1 MKRSYHTID
10 KQGKVGER
18 KLIEFLVH
26 GGQALLPMLE
36 LIEQSRMAVDE
47 LIDVMGRASIEAVLE
62 LSARQVA
69 GSPQQGKARDGDI
82 GWHGSQRGRVYL
94 KERQLRV
101 NKPRLRRKGRGAG
114 KEVPV
119 PVYEALQKETATAE
133 RMLQILLNGVSTR
146 RYQQVIPKMADTV
159 GVSRSTVS
167 RETVAASEA
176 TLQQLLERR
185 FDELELL
192 IIYIDGMH
200 FGDQCVLAA
209 VGVDTQGRKHVLA
222 LREGATEN
230 AEAAKDLLQHLVE
243 RGVNPTCRRL
253 FIIDGSKALR
263 TAINAVFGAETPV
276 QRCRNHKLRNV
287 LGRLPREQQAQTA
300 SLMRAAWK
308 MNQKDGMAKFRQIAA
323 WLEHDYPQA
332 AAALLEGLEEC
343 FTINRLDIPRSL
355 HRCLATS
362 NIVDNPHSGVRD
374 RTRRVCRWRP
384 GMPARWSAAAF
395 LEIEKSFRKIGLS
408 RSLGPQ
414 SNPRRIAARHPASG
428 GVV

>member
-1 MKRSYHTID
+1 VKRSYHTTD
-10 KQGKVGER
+10 KQGKVGEQ
-18 KLIEFLVH
+18 KLREFLVH
-26 GGQALLPMLE
+26 NGQALLPMLE

-69 GSPQQGKARDGDI
+69 GAPQQGKAREGDI
-82 GWHGSQRGRVYL
+82 GWHGTQRGRVYL

-101 NKPRLRRKGRGAG
+101 NKPRLRRKGRGPG

-119 PVYEALQKETATAE
+119 PVYEALQKETATGE
-133 RMLQILLNGVSTR
+133 RMLEILLNGVSTR
-146 RYQQVIPKMADTV
+146 RYQRVIPEMADTV

-167 RETVAASEA
+167 RETIEASEA
-176 TLQQLLERR
+176 ALQQLLERR
-185 FDELELL
+185 FDEVELL

-209 VGVDTQGRKHVLA
+209 VGVDIQGCKHVLA

-243 RGVNPTCRRL
+243 HGVDPTHRRL

-263 TAINAVFGAETPV
+263 TAINAVFGAHTPV

-287 LGRLPREQQAQTA
+287 LGRLPREEQAQTG

-308 MNQKDGMAKFRQIAA
+308 MNQKDGMAKFRQIAG
-323 WLEHDYPQA
+323 WLEHDYPEA

-343 FTINRLDIPRSL
+343 FTINQLDIPRSL

-362 NIVDNPHSGVRD
+362 NIVDNPHSGVRE

-395 LEIEKSFRKIGLS
+395 LEIEKSFRKIMGFRDLWALKAILDGS
-408 RSLGPQ
+408 Q
-414 SNPRRIAARHPASG
+414 PATRQA
-428 GVV
+428 VA

>member
-1 MKRSYHTID
+1 MKRSYHTTD
-10 KQGKVGER
+10 KQGKVGEQ
-18 KLIEFLVH
+18 KLTEFLVH
-26 GGQALLPMLE
+26 NGQALLPMLE

-69 GSPQQGKARDGDI
+69 GAPQQGKAREGDI
-82 GWHGSQRGRVYL
+82 GWHGTQRGRVYL

-101 NKPRLRRKGRGAG
+101 NKPRLRRKGRGPG

-119 PVYEALQKETATAE
+119 PVYEALQKETATGE
-133 RMLQILLNGVSTR
+133 RMLEILLNGVSTR
-146 RYQQVIPKMADTV
+146 RYQRVIPEMADTV

-167 RETVAASEA
+167 RETIEASEA
-176 TLQQLLERR
+176 ALQQLLERR
-185 FDELELL
+185 FDEVELL

-209 VGVDTQGRKHVLA
+209 VGVDIQGCKHVLA

-243 RGVNPTCRRL
+243 HGVDPTHRRL

-263 TAINAVFGAETPV
+263 TAINAVFGAHTPV

-287 LGRLPREQQAQTA
+287 LGRLPREQQAQTG

-308 MNQKDGMAKFRQIAA
+308 MNQKDGMAKFRQIAG
-323 WLEHDYPQA
+323 WLEHDYPEA

-343 FTINRLDIPRSL
+343 FTINQLDIPRSL

-395 LEIEKSFRKIGLS
+395 LEIEKSFRKIMGFRDLWALKAILDGS
-408 RSLGPQ
+408 Q
-414 SNPRRIAARHPASG
+414 PATRQA
-428 GVV
+428 VA

>member
-1 MKRSYHTID
+1 
-10 KQGKVGER
+10 
-18 KLIEFLVH
+18 
-26 GGQALLPMLE
+26 
-36 LIEQSRMAVDE
+36 
-47 LIDVMGRASIEAVLE
+47 
-62 LSARQVA
+62 
-69 GSPQQGKARDGDI
+69 
-82 GWHGSQRGRVYL
+82 VYL
-94 KERQLRV
+94 KQRQLRV
-101 NKPRLRRKGRGAG
+101 NKPRLRRKGRGEG

-119 PVYEALQKETATAE
+119 PVYEAMQQDTATGE
-133 RMLQILLNGVSTR
+133 RMLEILLNGVSTR
-146 RYQQVIPKMADTV
+146 RYQRVIPEMADTV

-167 RETVAASEA
+167 RETIEASQAA
-176 TLQQLLERR
+176 LKQLLERR
-185 FDELELL
+185 FDEVELL

-209 VGVDTQGRKHVLA
+209 VGVDIQGCKHVLA

-230 AEAAKDLLQHLVE
+230 AEAAKDLLQHLVDH
-243 RGVNPTCRRL
+243 GVDPTRRRL

-308 MNQKDGMAKFRQIAA
+308 MNQKDGMAKFRQIAS
-323 WLEHDYPQA
+323 WLEHDYPEA

-343 FTINRLDIPRSL
+343 FTINKLDIPRSL

-395 LEIEKSFRKIGLS
+395 LEIEKSFRKIMGFRDLWALKAILDGS
-408 RSLGPQ
+408 Q
-414 SNPRRIAARHPASG
+414 PATRQA
-428 GVV
+428 VA

>member
-1 MKRSYHTID
+1 MKRNYHTID

-18 KLIEFLVH
+18 KLAEFLVRN
-26 GGQALLPMLE
+26 GQALLPTLD
-36 LIEQSRMAVDE
+36 LIEQSRMAIDE
-47 LIDVMGRASIEAVLE
+47 LIDVMGRASVEAVLE
-62 LSARQVA
+62 LSAQQVA
-69 GSPQQGKARDGDI
+69 GPQQQGKARQTDVV
-82 GWHGSQRGRVYL
+82 WHGTQPGRVSL

-101 NKPRLRRKGRGAG
+101 NKPRLRQKGRGAN
-114 KEVPV
+114 KEIPV
-119 PVYEALQKETATAE
+119 PAYQAMQQDAATGE

-146 RYQQVIPKMADTV
+146 RYQRVIPEMADTV

-167 RETVAASEA
+167 RETIEA
-176 TLQQLLERR
+176 CEQALRQLLERR
-185 FDELELL
+185 FDDLELL
-192 IIYIDGMH
+192 IIYIDGMQ

-209 VGVDTQGRKHVLA
+209 VGVDLEGHKHVLA
-222 LREGATEN
+222 LREGSTEN

-243 RGVNPTCRRL
+243 HGVDPTHRRL
-253 FIIDGSKALR
+253 LVIDGSKALR
-263 TAINAVFGAETPV
+263 TAINAVFGAQTPV

-287 LGRLPREQQAQTA
+287 LRRLPRQQQAQTA

-308 MNQKDGMAKFRQIAA
+308 LNHNDGMAKFRQIAG
-323 WLEHDYPQA
+323 WLEHDYPDA

-384 GMPARWSAAAF
+384 GMAARWSAAAF
-395 LEIEKSFRKIGLS
+395 IEIEKAFRKIMGYRDLWALKAILDGS
-408 RSLGPQ
+408 Q
-414 SNPRRIAARHPASG
+414 PATRQA
-428 GVV
+428 VA

>member
-1 MKRSYHTID
+1 MKRNYHTID

-18 KLIEFLVH
+18 KLTEFLVH
-26 GGQALLPMLE
+26 NGQALLPMLE
-36 LIEQSRMAVDE
+36 LIKQSRMAVDE
-47 LIDVMGRASIEAVLE
+47 LIDVVGRASIEAVLE

-69 GSPQQGKARDGDI
+69 GAPQQGKARDGEI
-82 GWHGSQRGRVYL
+82 GWHGTQPGRIWM
-94 KERQLRV
+94 KERKLRV
-101 NKPRLRRKGRGAG
+101 DKPRLRRKGRGQG

-119 PVYEALQKETATAE
+119 PVYEALQQDTATGE
-133 RMLQILLNGVSTR
+133 RMLEILMNGVSTR
-146 RYQQVIPKMADTV
+146 RYSKVIPEMADTV

-167 RETVAASEA
+167 RETVEASEA
-176 TLQQLLERR
+176 ALKKLLERR
-185 FDELELL
+185 FDEVELL

-200 FGDQCVLAA
+200 FGEQCVLAA
-209 VGVDTQGRKHVLA
+209 VGVDVQGRKHVLA

-243 RGVNPTCRRL
+243 HGIDPARRRL

-263 TAINAVFGAETPV
+263 AAINAVFGAATPV

-287 LGRLPREQQAQTA
+287 LGRLPREQQAQTG

-308 MNQKDGMAKFRQIAA
+308 MNPNDGMAKFRQIAA
-323 WLEHDYPQA
+323 WLERDYPDA
-332 AAALLEGLEEC
+332 AVALLEGLEEC

-395 LEIEKSFRKIGLS
+395 LETEKSFRKIMGYRDLWALKAILDGS
-408 RSLGPQ
+408 Q
-414 SNPRRIAARHPASG
+414 PATRQA
-428 GVV
+428 VA

>member
-1 MKRSYHTID
+1 VRRSYHTID

-18 KLIEFLVH
+18 KLTEFLVRN
-26 GGQALLPMLE
+26 GQALLPMLE
-36 LIEQSRMAVDE
+36 LIEQSRMAIDE

-62 LSARQVA
+62 LSAMQVA
-69 GSPQQGKARDGDI
+69 GAPQQGKARTSEI
-82 GWHGSQRGRVYL
+82 GWHGTQPGRVWM
-94 KERQLRV
+94 KERKLRV
-101 NKPRLRRKGRGAG
+101 DKPRLRRKGRGAG

-119 PVYEALQKETATAE
+119 PVYEALQQNTATGE
-133 RMLQILLNGVSTR
+133 RMLEILLNGVSTR
-146 RYQQVIPKMADTV
+146 RYQHVIAKMADTV

-167 RETVAASEA
+167 RETVEASEA
-176 TLQQLLERR
+176 ALKRLMERR
-185 FDELELL
+185 FDDIELL

-209 VGVDTQGRKHVLA
+209 VGVDLQGCKHVLA

-230 AEAAKDLLQHLVE
+230 AEAAKDLLQQLVDH
-243 RGVNPTCRRL
+243 GVDPKRRRL

-263 TAINAVFGAETPV
+263 TAINSVFGVETPV

-287 LGRLPREQQAQTA
+287 LGRLPREQQAQTG

-308 MNQKDGMAKFRQIAA
+308 MNQKDGMAKVRQIAG
-323 WLEHDYPQA
+323 WLEHDYPDA
-332 AAALLEGLEEC
+332 AGALLEGLEEC

-395 LEIEKSFRKIGLS
+395 LEIEKSFRKIMGFRDLWALKAILDGS
-408 RSLGPQ
+408 Q
-414 SNPRRIAARHPASG
+414 PATRQA
-428 GVV
+428 VA

>member
-18 KLIEFLVH
+18 KLTEFLVRN
-26 GGQALLPMLE
+26 GQALLPMME
-36 LIEQSRMAVDE
+36 LIEQSRMAIDE
-47 LIDVMGRASIEAVLE
+47 MIDVMGRASIEAVLQ
-62 LSARQVA
+62 LSAVQVA
-69 GSPQQGKARDGDI
+69 GPPQQGKARQPDI
-82 GWHGSQRGRVYL
+82 VWHGTQPGRVCL
-94 KERQLRV
+94 KERKLRV
-101 NKPRLRRKGRGAG
+101 NKPRLRKKGRGAD
-114 KEVPV
+114 KEVPI
-119 PVYEALQKETATAE
+119 PVYQALQQDAATGE
-133 RMLQILLNGVSTR
+133 RMLEILLNGVSTR
-146 RYQQVIPKMADTV
+146 RYQRVIPEMADTV

-167 RETVAASEA
+167 RETIEASEA
-176 TLQQLLERR
+176 ALKQLLERR
-185 FDELELL
+185 FDEVDLL

-209 VGVDTQGRKHVLA
+209 VGVDVQGRKHVLA

-230 AEAAKDLLQHLVE
+230 AEAAKDLLQHLVVH
-243 RGVNPTCRRL
+243 GVDPARRRL

-263 TAINAVFGAETPV
+263 AAINAVFGADTPI

-300 SLMRAAWK
+300 SLMRVAWK
-308 MNQKDGMAKFRQIAA
+308 MNQKDGMAKFRQIAG
-323 WLEHDYPQA
+323 WLEQDYPDA

-343 FTINRLDIPRSL
+343 FTINRLDIPSSL

-395 LEIEKSFRKIGLS
+395 LEIEKSFRKIMGFRDLWALKAILDGS
-408 RSLGPQ
+408 Q
-414 SNPRRIAARHPASG
+414 PATRQA
-428 GVV
+428 VA

>member
-1 MKRSYHTID
+1 VKRNYHTTD
-10 KQGKVGER
+10 KQGKVGEQ
-18 KLIEFLVH
+18 KLTEFLVH
-26 GGQALLPMLE
+26 NGQALLPMLE

-69 GSPQQGKARDGDI
+69 GAPQQGKAREGDI
-82 GWHGSQRGRVYL
+82 GWHGTQRGRVYL

-101 NKPRLRRKGRGAG
+101 NKPRLRRKGRGPG

-119 PVYEALQKETATAE
+119 PVYEALQKETATGE
-133 RMLQILLNGVSTR
+133 RMLEILLNGVSTR
-146 RYQQVIPKMADTV
+146 RYQRVIPEMADTV

-167 RETVAASEA
+167 RETVEASVAA
-176 TLQQLLERR
+176 LQQLLERR
-185 FDELELL
+185 FDEVELL

-209 VGVDTQGRKHVLA
+209 VGVDIQGCKHVLA

-243 RGVNPTCRRL
+243 HGVDPTHRRL

-263 TAINAVFGAETPV
+263 TAINAVFGAHTPV

-287 LGRLPREQQAQTA
+287 LGRLPREQQAQTG

-308 MNQKDGMAKFRQIAA
+308 MNQKDGMAKFRQIAG
-323 WLEHDYPQA
+323 WLEHDYPEA

-343 FTINRLDIPRSL
+343 FTINQLDIPRSL

-395 LEIEKSFRKIGLS
+395 LEIEKSFRKIMGFRDLWALKAILDGS
-408 RSLGPQ
+408 Q
-414 SNPRRIAARHPASG
+414 PATRQA
-428 GVV
+428 VA

>member
-1 MKRSYHTID
+1 VKRNYHTID
-10 KQGKVGER
+10 KQGEVGER
-18 KLIEFLVH
+18 KLTEFLVRN
-26 GGQALLPMLE
+26 GQALLPMME
-36 LIEQSRMAVDE
+36 LIEQSRMAIDD
-47 LIDVMGRASIEAVLE
+47 LIDVMGRASIEAVLR
-62 LSARQVA
+62 LSAVQMA
-69 GSPQQGKARDGDI
+69 GAPQQGKARQADLV
-82 GWHGSQRGRVYL
+82 WHGTQPGRVYL
-94 KERQLRV
+94 KERKLRV
-101 NKPRLRRKGRGAG
+101 NKPRLRKKGRGAN
-114 KEVPV
+114 KEVSV
-119 PVYEALQKETATAE
+119 PAYEARQQDTATGE
-133 RMLQILLNGVSTR
+133 RMLEILLHGVSTR
-146 RYQQVIPKMADTV
+146 RYQRVISEMVDTV

-167 RETVAASEA
+167 REAVEASEA
-176 TLQQLLERR
+176 ALEQLLERR
-185 FDELELL
+185 FDNVELL

-209 VGVDTQGRKHVLA
+209 VGVDVQGHKHVLA

-243 RGVNPTCRRL
+243 HGVDPARRRL
-253 FIIDGSKALR
+253 FVIDGSKALR
-263 TAINAVFGAETPV
+263 TAINAVFGADMPV

-308 MNQKDGMAKFRQIAA
+308 MNQKDGMAKFHQIAG
-323 WLEHDYPQA
+323 WLEHDYPDA

-343 FTINRLDIPRSL
+343 FTINRLDIPHSL

-395 LEIEKSFRKIGLS
+395 LEIEKSFRKIMGYRDLWALKAILDGS
-408 RSLGPQ
+408 QPTTRQ
-414 SNPRRIAARHPASG
+414 AVA
-428 GVV
+428 